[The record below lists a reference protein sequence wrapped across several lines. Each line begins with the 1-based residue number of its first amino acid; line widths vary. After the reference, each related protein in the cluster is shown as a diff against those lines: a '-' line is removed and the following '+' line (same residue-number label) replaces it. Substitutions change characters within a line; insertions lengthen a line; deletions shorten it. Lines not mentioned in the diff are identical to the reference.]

1 VLRTRPWRS
10 ASLRLLTD
18 HDRDEALALCDR
30 DPVTNVFV
38 SSRIRSTS
46 IDPSRLGGQLWGY
59 SDGSQLTSVCYSG
72 ANLVP
77 VEAGP
82 DAIAAFASRA
92 KLQGRRCSSIV
103 GPADAVGHL
112 WSLLRPTWGRA
123 REVRAVQPVMAISGP
138 SPVAPDP
145 HVRMVRP
152 HELDVVLPSCIAMF
166 TEEVGVSPIGG
177 DGGAAYR
184 ARMAD
189 LISARRSFARIE
201 PDGHVT
207 FKAEI
212 GAITPFACQVQGV
225 WVPPEDRGQGH
236 AVRGMAAVVRAA
248 LQLAPVVTLYVNDFN
263 VPARAAYVHAG
274 FKQVST
280 FMSVLF

>member
-18 HDRDEALALCDR
+18 HDRDEVLALCDR
-30 DPVTNVFV
+30 DPLTNVFV
-38 SSRIRSTS
+38 SARIRSTS
-46 IDPSRLGGQLWGY
+46 LDPSRLGGQLWGY
-59 SDGSQLTSVCYSG
+59 TEGGQLTSICYSG

-77 VEAGP
+77 VAAGP
-82 DAIAAFASRA
+82 EAVAAFAGRA
-92 KLQGRRCSSIV
+92 KMQGRRCSSIV
-103 GPADAVGHL
+103 GPAAEVSQL
-112 WSLLRPTWGRA
+112 WSLLASSWGRP
-123 REVRAVQPVMAISGP
+123 RDVRPVQPVMAISGP
-138 SPVAPDP
+138 SPVEPDAM
-145 HVRMVRP
+145 VRMVRP

-189 LISARRSFARIE
+189 LIGAGRSFARIE

-212 GAITPFACQVQGV
+212 GAVTPYACQVQGV
-225 WVPPEDRGQGH
+225 WVPPEDRGRGH
-236 AVRGMAAVVRAA
+236 AVHGMAAVVRAA
-248 LQLAPVVTLYVNDFN
+248 LSLAPVVTLYVNDFN
-263 VPARAAYVHAG
+263 TPARAAYEHAG
-274 FKQVST
+274 FTQIGT

>member
-1 VLRTRPWRS
+1 MLRTRPWRS

-18 HDRDEALALCDR
+18 HDRDEVLALCDR
-30 DPVTNVFV
+30 DAITNVFV
-38 SSRIRSTS
+38 SARIRSTS
-46 IDPSRLGGQLWGY
+46 LDPSRLGGQLWGY
-59 SDGSQLTSVCYSG
+59 SEGGQLTSVCYSG

-77 VEAGP
+77 VAAGP
-82 DAIAAFASRA
+82 EAIAAYASRA
-92 KLQGRRCSSIV
+92 RLHGRRCSSIV
-103 GPADAVGHL
+103 GPAEAVGQL
-112 WSLLRPTWGRA
+112 WSLLSPSWGRP
-123 REVRAVQPVMAISGP
+123 REVRPVQPVMAIHGR
-138 SPVAPDP
+138 SPVEPDP
-145 HVRMVRP
+145 LVRMVRP

-189 LISARRSFARIE
+189 LIGAGRSFARIE

-212 GAITPFACQVQGV
+212 GAVTPHACQVQGV
-225 WVPPEDRGQGH
+225 WVPPEDRGRGH
-236 AVRGMAAVVRAA
+236 AVRGMAAVVKAA
-248 LQLAPVVTLYVNDFN
+248 LDLAPVVTLYVNDYN
-263 VPARAAYVHAG
+263 TPARAAYLHAG
-274 FKQVST
+274 FTQVGT